1 MTASPNAMSPAT
13 STTASTDRVDEA
25 LGTSEVSNSSAELN
39 PSNRKKIN
47 PLAADPVAGG
57 GGRDGSDGG
66 AAAAGTATHQ
76 ILLRSRKALHA
87 GF

>member
-1 MTASPNAMSPAT
+1 M
-13 STTASTDRVDEA
+13 DEA

-39 PSNRKKIN
+39 PINRRKIN

-57 GGRDGSDGG
+57 GGGGGGDGG
-66 AAAAGTATHQ
+66 DGGAAAAAGTATHQ
-76 ILLRSRKALHA
+76 IRLRSRKALHA